1 MVHDSNKTN
10 YEKQQKG
17 AYVKN
22 ITTLD
27 NNPQIKGYDF
37 EKDFDFSKFTDSF
50 LNTGFQATELGKA
63 IEVVKQ
69 MRKDNATIIFSF
81 TGNAISSGLREI
93 ITFLVKN
100 KFIDVIITTS
110 SGIEEDVIK
119 SLKDFKL
126 GDFEVKG
133 RQLFEYGVGRIGNI
147 LVPFD
152 RYLYFE
158 KFMNPFF
165 DKVYAQ
171 QKKQKRPLSPVE
183 ITKMLGIE
191 LSEGSFLYWATKNNI
206 PVHCPAIMDGSFGD
220 LAYFM
225 KQRTPEF
232 MIDATL
238 DYKQLVQF
246 VMNQE
251 KTGALIL
258 GGGVAKHYNLNSNI
272 FREGHDY
279 AVYLTT
285 AQEFDGSDS
294 GGNEEEAKSW
304 AKIKLNAPTAKVKS
318 DFTITF
324 PILVAATFAQEFYN
338 ESKVKSKK
346 K

>member
-1 MVHDSNKTN
+1 MMVHDTNKTN
-10 YEKQQKG
+10 YEEQQKG
-17 AYVKN
+17 AYVKK

-27 NNPQIKGYDF
+27 NNPEIKGYDF
-37 EKDFDFSKFTDSF
+37 EKGFDFSEFAKSF

-63 IEVVKQ
+63 IEIVKQ
-69 MRKDNATIIFSF
+69 MRDEHATIFFSF
-81 TGNAISSGLREI
+81 TGNAISSGLRDI
-93 ITFLVKN
+93 IMFLAKH
-100 KFIDVIITTS
+100 KFIDVIITS
-110 SGIEEDVIK
+110 ASGIEEDVIK

-126 GDFEVKG
+126 GDFDVQG
-133 RQLFEYGVGRIGNI
+133 RSLFEHGVGRIGNI
-147 LVPFD
+147 FVPFD

-165 DKVYAQ
+165 DKVYGE
-171 QKKQKRPLSPVE
+171 QKKLKRPLTPVE
-183 ITKMLGIE
+183 ITKMLGLE
-191 LSEGSFLYWATKNNI
+191 LSEDSYLYWAAKNDI
-206 PVHCPAIMDGSFGD
+206 PVYCPAIMDGSFGD
-220 LAYFM
+220 LVYFM
-225 KQRTPEF
+225 KQRTPDF
-232 MIDATL
+232 MIDVTL
-238 DYKQLVQF
+238 EYKQLVQF
-246 VMNQE
+246 VLNQE

-258 GGGVAKHYNLNSNI
+258 GGGVSKHYNLNSSI

-294 GGNEEEAKSW
+294 GGNQEEAKTW

-324 PILVAATFAQEFYN
+324 PLLVASTFAQEFYAN
-338 ESKVKSKK
+338 KKKSKK